1 MLVLMMMVMLA
12 LAWMMMVSAL
22 PLRRNARV
30 WKQRTTRL
38 RGVKYTTFHG
48 ATSGSKNSFI
58 MKYMSLDIFLYYSF
72 WNIINNT
79 LLQFRIQTNMYSIVS
94 SQMLFDLIHK

>member
-30 WKQRTTRL
+30 WRQRTTRL
-38 RGVKYTTFHG
+38 RGVKFTTFLG
-48 ATSGSKNSFI
+48 ATSGSRNSFI
-58 MKYMSLDIFLYYSF
+58 MKYMSLDIFLY
-72 WNIINNT
+72 
-79 LLQFRIQTNMYSIVS
+79 
-94 SQMLFDLIHK
+94 